1 MRSKLFILHL
11 FLLHLDRKFI
21 FFKTITSVYLL
32 HNTQNT
38 VQNGNKT
45 SKEKNWRGLGY
56 CCCLILK
63 KHVPRLM
70 IVKADYQL
78 LLTIDCGIIVIII
91 LILMVKY

>member
-45 SKEKNWRGLGY
+45 SKEKN
-56 CCCLILK
+56 
-63 KHVPRLM
+63 
-70 IVKADYQL
+70 
-78 LLTIDCGIIVIII
+78 
-91 LILMVKY
+91 